1 MHEDI
6 SPMSAVTPIQSADY
20 KSDPSGLKSLLANYP
35 DLTENADPQCWDM
48 LAGARL
54 HSFDAKTVLF
64 KEGMECE
71 HLMLIVEGS
80 VRVFKESSEGR
91 EVTLY
96 RVESGQLC
104 IHNLNNLVDGESYPM
119 MARTETGMR
128 GLVISRTAFDKGL
141 AESTSFRKYVLRTLT
156 GRLSHMVDLISG
168 FAFERLDLRVAV
180 WLAEQFER
188 SSGRAIEVTHND
200 VADELGTTRE
210 MISRIL
216 KDFEHKRCIEL
227 ARGKIHLVC
236 KHTLHLV
243 SEGKGKT
250 RKDLAG

>member
-1 MHEDI
+1 
-6 SPMSAVTPIQSADY
+6 MSAVTPFQPVDN
-20 KSDPSGLKSLLANYP
+20 KSDISDLKNLLLDYP
-35 DLTENADPQCWDM
+35 DLTKDADAQCWDM
-48 LAGARL
+48 LAGANL

-64 KEGMECE
+64 QEGMVCE

-80 VRVFKESSEGR
+80 VRVFRESSEGR

-104 IHNLNNLVDGESYPM
+104 IHNLNNLVDGDHYPM
-119 MARTETGMR
+119 MARTEKGMR
-128 GLVISRTAFDKGL
+128 GLVISRSAFNQGL
-141 AESTSFRKYVLRTLT
+141 AESSSFRNYVLRTLT

-168 FAFERLDLRVAV
+168 FAFDRLDLRVAV

-236 KHTLHLV
+236 KHTLHMV
-243 SEGKGKT
+243 SEGKGKV

>member
-1 MHEDI
+1 
-6 SPMSAVTPIQSADY
+6 MSAVTPFQSADY
-20 KSDPSGLKSLLANYP
+20 KSNISDLKSLLLDYP
-35 DLTENADPQCWDM
+35 DLIKDADPQCWDM
-48 LAGARL
+48 LAGANL
-54 HSFDAKTVLF
+54 HSFDAKTILF
-64 KEGMECE
+64 QEGMVCE

-80 VRVFKESSEGR
+80 VRVFRESTEGR

-96 RVESGQLC
+96 RVEPGQLC
-104 IHNLNNLVDGESYPM
+104 IHNLNNLVDGDDYPM

-128 GLVISRTAFDKGL
+128 GLVISRSAFNQGL
-141 AESTSFRKYVLRTLT
+141 AESSSFRNYVLRTLT
-156 GRLSHMVDLISG
+156 GRLSHMVDLITG
-168 FAFERLDLRVAV
+168 FAFDRLDLRVAV

-188 SSGRAIEVTHND
+188 SSGKPIEVTHND

-236 KHTLHLV
+236 KHTLLMV
-243 SEGKGKT
+243 SEGKGKV

>member
-1 MHEDI
+1 MSVV
-6 SPMSAVTPIQSADY
+6 SPFPNSQSGNDYADL
-20 KSDPSGLKSLLANYP
+20 KNLLSDYP

-48 LAGARL
+48 LAGAKL
-54 HSFDAKTVLF
+54 HTIEAGTVLF
-64 KEGMECE
+64 HEGMVCE
-71 HLMLIVEGS
+71 HLMLIVEGC
-80 VRVFKESSEGR
+80 VRVFKESEEGR

-96 RVESGQLC
+96 RVEPGQLC
-104 IHNLNNLVDGESYPM
+104 IHNLNNLVDGIQYPI
-119 MARTETGMR
+119 MARTETELK
-128 GLVISRTAFDKGL
+128 GLVISRPAFKKALD
-141 AESTSFRKYVLRTLT
+141 ESASFRSYVLRTLT

-188 SSGRAIEVTHND
+188 SSGHPIKVTHND

-216 KDFEHKRCIEL
+216 KDFEHKRCIQL

-236 KHTLHLV
+236 QHTLSLV
-243 SEGKGKT
+243 SQGKAKV
-250 RKDLAG
+250 RKDLTE

>member
-1 MHEDI
+1 
-6 SPMSAVTPIQSADY
+6 MSAVTPFQSADY
-20 KSDPSGLKSLLANYP
+20 ESDISDLKSLLSDYP
-35 DLTENADPQCWDM
+35 DLTQNADPQCWDM
-48 LAGARL
+48 LAGAKL
-54 HSFDAKTVLF
+54 HSFEAKTILF
-64 KEGMECE
+64 QEGMVCE
-71 HLMLIVEGS
+71 HLMLIVEGC

-96 RVESGQLC
+96 RVEPGQLC
-104 IHNLNNLVDGESYPM
+104 IHNLNNLVDGVQYPM

-128 GLVISRTAFDKGL
+128 GLVISRTAFNKGL
-141 AESTSFRKYVLRTLT
+141 AESSSFRNYVLRTLT

-168 FAFERLDLRVAV
+168 FAFDRLDLRVAV

-188 SSGRAIEVTHND
+188 SSGRAIKVTHND

>member
-1 MHEDI
+1 
-6 SPMSAVTPIQSADY
+6 MSAVTPLQPVNF
-20 KSDPSGLKSLLANYP
+20 KSDTSDLKALLADYP
-35 DLTENADPQCWDM
+35 DLTKDADPQCWDM
-48 LAGARL
+48 LTGAKL

-64 KEGMECE
+64 QEGMVCE

-80 VRVFKESSEGR
+80 VRVFRESSEGR

-96 RVESGQLC
+96 RVEPGQLC
-104 IHNLNNLVDGESYPM
+104 IHNLNNLVDGDHYPM

-128 GLVISRTAFDKGL
+128 GLVISRSAFNQGL
-141 AESTSFRKYVLRTLT
+141 AESPSFRKYVLRTLT

-168 FAFERLDLRVAV
+168 FAFDRLDLRVAV

-188 SSGRAIEVTHND
+188 SSGRAIVVTHND

-236 KHTLHLV
+236 KHTLHMV
-243 SEGKGKT
+243 SEGKGKV